1 MSLLITC
8 FEPAYVS
15 AFRHTPFTLASLYQA
30 HHGWLTTW
38 LTGKL
43 QSAFDADDVTQ
54 DTFLRVMGS
63 ESLTAIRDP
72 RSFLCTIAR
81 RVMID
86 LFRRNALERAW
97 LEMLAQLP
105 QALVPSPER
114 QHIQL
119 ETLQQV
125 DAMLDGL
132 SRKARAAFLLSQ
144 LEGLTYAEIAERLMV
159 SVSSVKNTSP
169 ERLSTACFFAWRM
182 ACEFRINR
190 IPSSGSAFRIA
201 LVRGI
206 KR

>member
-1 MSLLITC
+1 MSHL
-8 FEPAYVS
+8 S
-15 AFRHTPFTLASLYQA
+15 AATPFTLASLYQA

-63 ESLTAIRDP
+63 ESLPAIRDP
-72 RSFLCTIAR
+72 KSFLCTIAR

-105 QALVPSPER
+105 QAMVPSPEL

-125 DAMLDGL
+125 GLGWPEPESPRGLFIFATGGADVCRDCRTPDGL
-132 SRKARAAFLLSQ
+132 GQLSEKICCQ
-144 LEGLTYAEIAERLMV
+144 G
-159 SVSSVKNTSP
+159 N
-169 ERLSTACFFAWRM
+169 
-182 ACEFRINR
+182 
-190 IPSSGSAFRIA
+190 
-201 LVRGI
+201 
-206 KR
+206 

>member
-1 MSLLITC
+1 MSQL
-8 FEPAYVS
+8 S
-15 AFRHTPFTLASLYQA
+15 ATTPFTLASLYQA

-86 LFRRNALERAW
+86 LFRRNVLERAW

-159 SVSSVKNTSP
+159 SVSSVKKYVARAT
-169 ERLSTACFFAWRM
+169 EHCLLFRL
-182 ACEFRINR
+182 EN
-190 IPSSGSAFRIA
+190 G
-201 LVRGI
+201 L
-206 KR
+206 